1 MEEQATQEKTA
12 EQISAQR
19 ASSARQGNEAKQ
31 ADEAWKSMRCSDF
44 GNEALPGTAK
54 SMTLFLAVE
63 YLKGWGRDIMDDDVL
78 GDLTAPLKKVL
89 KDNGA
94 SMQFIRKPGRAG
106 QFRDERKLY
115 IARTDQGT
123 CFTTRISGVEDLLHL
138 DIQALADG
146 TWGRSELPAR
156 PVERVNH
163 PIMLV
168 CTHGK
173 RDLALQRTPLRAHH
187 DPAPLGIL
195 LRADPHRSSHRR
207 RENQRAR
214 THVPHGLARSRM
226 LGCARADRR
235 NRRRA
240 TARSAH
246 SSRRQSRRQRNDRSG
261 ARKSGKRNSGP
272 RPHFVQNRSPSRPHS
287 ENSVANRRHITRRHV
302 GCSPRAGVG
311 WGCHGFV
318 RKTPE
323 TWKNLGGTVC
333 HPGLDPRFKRNRHR
347 RPQLRYSTI
356 GA

>member
-1 MEEQATQEKTA
+1 MTTKEGHMEEQATQENAA

-19 ASSARQGNEAKQ
+19 ASSARQGVEANQ
-31 ADEAWKSMRCSDF
+31 ADEAWKTMRCSDF

-54 SMTLFLAVE
+54 SMRLFLAVE

-163 PIMLV
+163 PIML
-168 CTHGK
+168 
-173 RDLALQRTPLRAHH
+173 LSL
-187 DPAPLGIL
+187 I
-195 LRADPHRSSHRR
+195 
-207 RENQRAR
+207 
-214 THVPHGLARSRM
+214 
-226 LGCARADRR
+226 
-235 NRRRA
+235 
-240 TARSAH
+240 
-246 SSRRQSRRQRNDRSG
+246 
-261 ARKSGKRNSGP
+261 
-272 RPHFVQNRSPSRPHS
+272 
-287 ENSVANRRHITRRHV
+287 HI
-302 GCSPRAGVG
+302 
-311 WGCHGFV
+311 
-318 RKTPE
+318 
-323 TWKNLGGTVC
+323 
-333 HPGLDPRFKRNRHR
+333 
-347 RPQLRYSTI
+347 
-356 GA
+356 